1 MCTDHDLDLF
11 VFVPVDH
18 DLDLPVSMQIMIQ
31 TCLCVYRSRFG
42 PVLSVC
48 MLSSQ
53 ILLLLV
59 IFTGDSWRL
68 GVCCNKKKNFLL
80 YMCRIPKHSYLGH
93 IFICFQIS
101 LSDHLNLDPAYPVSS
116 PGLGGRPTAAALPAP
131 PPQPCLTSESAVGWV
146 VFKTGRGSFP
156 PPPTPPT
163 QTLICVG
170 NLEAF

>member
-18 DLDLPVSMQIMIQ
+18 DLDLPVSIQIMIQ
-31 TCLCVYRSRFG
+31 TCMCVYRSRFG

-48 MLSSQ
+48 MLSSI

-68 GVCCNKKKNFLL
+68 GVCYNML

-93 IFICFQIS
+93 FFKNLLSNLFVRPSESGSSLPSVFSRSWWQAHRCFTS
-101 LSDHLNLDPAYPVSS
+101 PTLTALSDIRERC
-116 PGLGGRPTAAALPAP
+116 GLG
-131 PPQPCLTSESAVGWV
+131 SV
-146 VFKTGRGSFP
+146 
-156 PPPTPPT
+156 
-163 QTLICVG
+163 
-170 NLEAF
+170 